1 MTEFTVRTTKTL
13 GSQLSSAQMRSWIA
27 EFLRQPHRLP
37 PDPGAGEHRSSLSLP
52 GESVRDLTACL
63 RCSPSSALRR
73 LALDAMRSSPAF
85 LAAHSDDV
93 ATRDST
99 WAEPEDGD
107 EDLLRPG
114 IEAEISELIIALL
127 FPVVCFA
134 VWFFINYRKRKRE
147 EEAESMTTTPLLRD

>member
-1 MTEFTVRTTKTL
+1 MTEFTVRTTTTL
-13 GSQLSSAQMRSWIA
+13 GNQLNSAQMRSWIA

-37 PDPGAGEHRSSLSLP
+37 PDPGAGEHRSSLTLP
-52 GESVRDLTACL
+52 GESVRDLTAYL

-73 LALDAMRSSPAF
+73 LGLDAMRSSPAF

-107 EDLLRPG
+107 MDGR
-114 IEAEISELIIALL
+114 EAEIVELIIPALFTAL
-127 FPVVCFA
+127 CFA
-134 VWFFINYRKRKRE
+134 VWIFLLYRKRKRE
-147 EEAESMTTTPLLRD
+147 EEAESVTATPLLSD

>member
-13 GSQLSSAQMRSWIA
+13 GSQLNSAQMRSWIA

-37 PDPGAGEHRSSLSLP
+37 SDPGAGEHRSSLSLP
-52 GESVRDLTACL
+52 GESVCDLTAYL

-85 LAAHSDDV
+85 LAAHGDDV

-99 WAEPEDGD
+99 WADHEDGH
-107 EDLLRPG
+107 EDLVRPG
-114 IEAEISELIIALL
+114 IEAQIWELIIPLL

-134 VWFFINYRKRKRE
+134 VWFLMNYRKRKRE
-147 EEAESMTTTPLLRD
+147 EEAESTTNAPSLSN